1 MMGVFSDMFEKYGF
15 KFLMFVFEVER
26 SKEGD
31 FGDFMNV
38 YGIWGM
44 DLMVDYE
51 MKSVFKVFK
60 CEECRKDVS
69 MRCK

>member
-38 YGIWGM
+38 YGI
-44 DLMVDYE
+44 
-51 MKSVFKVFK
+51 
-60 CEECRKDVS
+60 
-69 MRCK
+69 